1 MRIHHLFVVIT
12 LFLTCP
18 FHLLGN
24 DQLDP
29 PLCYTPDGST
39 RAPDWVCGAPVDGYS
54 ESAVGAYLLD
64 KSAYRN
70 RALAQAIME
79 LISSRGLAEDS
90 SNATFTEDTTYYKV
104 EGEIKAKII
113 QDFFTEEEGYILV
126 VAAEDGDTYYLT
138 SYVTSY
144 ADKSDNGSDL
154 FKDEWFLS
162 LDRLNDNLSATE
174 SASQDVSIANWTKRS
189 KVICTIM
196 GEENGKFFEEELDSQ
211 DCLLK
216 EMDLFFREEL

>member
-12 LFLTCP
+12 LLLTYP